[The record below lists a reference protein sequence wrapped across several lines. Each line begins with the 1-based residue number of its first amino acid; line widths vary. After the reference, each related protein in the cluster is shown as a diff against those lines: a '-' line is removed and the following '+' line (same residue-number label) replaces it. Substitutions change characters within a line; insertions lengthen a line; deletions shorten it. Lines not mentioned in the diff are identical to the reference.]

1 MHRPGTFQDMILLA
15 ERVDQAYMAD
25 RNGVLMSGTKYKN
38 SNYNG
43 NNRGRYSNNTGRHN
57 Q

>member
-15 ERVDQAYMAD
+15 ERADQAYMAD

-38 SNYNG
+38 NNFNG
-43 NNRGRYSNNTGRHN
+43 NNRGRYTNNTGRHN
-57 Q
+57 